1 MMSTKLKLAEYVIKR
16 YEPSLGL
23 YFFYNAK
30 DDTVW
35 ETDFHTGSIISALD
49 GTITT
54 KEVFEILSKNNNIP
68 IQDIESAF
76 SKSLDYLKK
85 EGFLNVKN

>member
-35 ETDFHTGSIISALD
+35 ETDFHTGSVVSALD
-49 GTITT
+49 GSITT

-68 IQDIESAF
+68 VQDIESAF
-76 SKSLDYLKK
+76 SKTFDHLI
-85 EGFLNVKN
+85 EEEFLNVQN

>member
-1 MMSTKLKLAEYVIKR
+1 MLSDKLKLAEYVIKR
-16 YEPSLGL
+16 YEPGLGL

-35 ETDFHTGSIISALD
+35 ETDFHTGSVVSALD

-54 KEVFEILSKNNNIP
+54 AEVFKILSENNNIP
-68 IQDIESAF
+68 MQDIESAF
-76 SKSLDYLKK
+76 SKTFEHLTE
-85 EGFLNVKN
+85 EGFLYVKI